1 MLPLISLATVWLC
14 TSLVHLLAP
23 VLRLVDAPE
32 DAPERKRQSRPIP
45 IIGGTGLLL
54 AGAVL
59 WFLYGPECFGFEAEF
74 GDSLGLLGLALG
86 LAYLVGLID
95 DRKPGGLSPLH
106 KVLGQAIASTPM
118 AVAAMEVY
126 GPTGAWLAV
135 PAGIVAMNLAN
146 TYDNS
151 DGALTS
157 LAALSLG
164 PVAPV
169 AALGLCGFLPFN
181 VARLGDSTES
191 KDSGI
196 APEPRAYLGDSGS
209 HLIGMLVLAYPPA
222 WAFFLLP
229 ALDLARVS
237 LLRIQAGRHIWS
249 GDRWHLAHRFEDR
262 GFGTGAVLLV
272 LASIALPA
280 VGAPWLEHFAG
291 RTADL
296 LFGALLTAMIF
307 AGAVRLSR
315 KQATERDEPSC

>member
-1 MLPLISLATVWLC
+1 VIPLIPFAAVWLC
-14 TSLVHLLAP
+14 TSLVLLLAP

-32 DAPERKRQSRPIP
+32 DAPERKKQSRPIP
-45 IIGGTGLLL
+45 IIGGTALLF
-54 AGAVL
+54 AGAIL
-59 WFLYGPECFGFEAEF
+59 WFFFGPESFGFEAEF
-74 GDSLGLLGLALG
+74 DDSLGLLGLALG
-86 LAYLVGLID
+86 LAFLVGLID
-95 DRKPGGLSPLH
+95 DLKPGGLSPVH
-106 KVLGQAIASTPM
+106 KLLGQAIASTPM

-126 GPTGAWLAV
+126 GPSGAWLAV

-169 AALGLCGFLPFN
+169 AAIGLCGFLPFN
-181 VARLGDSTES
+181 VGRMGLGHAPTES
-191 KDSGI
+191 GSN
-196 APEPRAYLGDSGS
+196 PEPRAYLGDSGS

-262 GFGTGAVLLV
+262 GFSTGIVLLA
-272 LASIALPA
+272 LGSIALPA

-291 RTADL
+291 RSPDPFL
-296 LFGALLTAMIF
+296 GALLTTLIF
-307 AGAVRLSR
+307 FVAVGLSR
-315 KQATERDEPSC
+315 KTKSA